1 MKQRVKLLSMT
12 VAITVSLLIL
22 GAILVVLG
30 IFDELLQWDIFSDRI
45 EAVFRGVFFTC
56 LALSAFGVAM
66 TIVLGIQEI
75 VTSISAFGRDR
86 GLIEPDKIP
95 EAKKQTYAL
104 YIVGIVGSL
113 AVLIAGLSLV
123 DRRVQV
129 HRSQV
134 FKTLASEQLQKLQ
147 SRFIQ
152 QLVQLQTP
160 PQNNVPRTLHD
171 LIQSVQKLSF
181 VSQMALYLP
190 DTQDDT
196 VIWSYQSFN
205 YSEQYDPKKG
215 FERLV
220 VAKEYEQAIQ
230 EAFEGQP
237 ELLKVMNDRTGFT
250 WYYDIKNPQGKTI
263 AVLRMNG
270 DPNENF
276 REYKIAD

>member
-1 MKQRVKLLSMT
+1 MKQRVKLLSLT

-30 IFDELLQWDIFSDRI
+30 IFDELLQWDIFSYQV
-45 EAVFRGVFFTC
+45 EAVLMGVFFTS

-104 YIVGIVGSL
+104 YIVGIIGAL
-113 AVLIAGLSLV
+113 AILIAGLSLV

-134 FKTLASEQLQKLQ
+134 FKTIASEQLQKLQ

-181 VSQMALYLP
+181 VSQMAVYLP
-190 DTQDDT
+190 DSQDNT
-196 VIWSYQSFN
+196 AIWSYQSFN
-205 YSEQYDPKKG
+205 YTEQYDPKKG

-230 EAFEGQP
+230 EAFQGQP
-237 ELLKVMNDRTGFT
+237 ELLKVINDRTGFT

-263 AVLRMNG
+263 AVLRING
-270 DPNENF
+270 DPDEDF
-276 REYKIAD
+276 REYQIAD